1 MLGRSMTAAIL
12 LSTGLLVPAAA
23 QSDCDGAIAQFRTI
37 VDSDVETGN
46 LHRSV
51 YDRIR
56 PGLKRVA
63 ALCEARRDA
72 DALRMLQSLKR
83 RHGYR

>member
-1 MLGRSMTAAIL
+1 
-12 LSTGLLVPAAA
+12 
-23 QSDCDGAIAQFRTI
+23 
-37 VDSDVETGN
+37 VETGN

-72 DALRMLQSLKR
+72 DALRMLQSLRR